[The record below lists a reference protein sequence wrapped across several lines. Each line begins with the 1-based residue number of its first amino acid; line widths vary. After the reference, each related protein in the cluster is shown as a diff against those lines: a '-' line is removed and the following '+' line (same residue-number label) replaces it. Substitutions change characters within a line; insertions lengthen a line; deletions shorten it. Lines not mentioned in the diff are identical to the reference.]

1 MSDFSNNASKQG
13 TKFTCPHILAVSE
26 RNVYF
31 ENWGWGIVA
40 KMMKGRVLRIFVR
53 G

>member
-1 MSDFSNNASKQG
+1 MGAQL
-13 TKFTCPHILAVSE
+13 ILTPLLPAKNYT
-26 RNVYF
+26 NVYF